1 MGYTS
6 VFGTGFVAL
15 ISVLA
20 ISPMTSSATV
30 NSSLDVSITG
40 KRSAKGN
47 MLVCL
52 TANPKAFPDCS
63 KDPNAQNA
71 KVMASGS
78 AIVHFDGIAPG
89 AYAISMIHDENGNG
103 KMDMRV
109 FLPKEGF
116 GFSRN
121 PAITFGPPKFG
132 AASFKVSAGANS
144 QSVKIKYML

>member
-1 MGYTS
+1 
-6 VFGTGFVAL
+6 
-15 ISVLA
+15 
-20 ISPMTSSATV
+20 MTSSAAV
-30 NSSLDVSITG
+30 NSSLDVAITG

-63 KDPNAQNA
+63 KDPKALNA
-71 KVMASGS
+71 KVSAGS
-78 AIVHFDGIAPG
+78 DTTVHFDSVAPG
-89 AYAISMIHDENGNG
+89 SYAISMIHDENGNG

-132 AASFKVSAGANS
+132 AASFKVTAGANS

>member
-1 MGYTS
+1 MGSIFAY
-6 VFGTGFVAL
+6 GTGCVAL
-15 ISVLA
+15 ILVLA
-20 ISPMTSSATV
+20 LSPMTSSATV
-30 NSSLDVSITG
+30 SSSLDVAITG
-40 KRSAKGN
+40 KRSAKGD

-63 KDPNAQNA
+63 KDPKAMNA
-71 KVMASGS
+71 KVAANAS
-78 AIVHFDGIAPG
+78 ATVHFGGITPG

-103 KMDMRV
+103 KMDMRI

-132 AASFKVSAGANS
+132 AASFKVSEGTNN
-144 QSVKIKYML
+144 QSVKLKYML

>member
-1 MGYTS
+1 
-6 VFGTGFVAL
+6 
-15 ISVLA
+15 
-20 ISPMTSSATV
+20 
-30 NSSLDVSITG
+30 
-40 KRSAKGN
+40 

-63 KDPNAQNA
+63 KDPKALNA
-71 KVMASGS
+71 KVVASGGGT
-78 AIVHFDGIAPG
+78 VRFDGVAPG
-89 AYAISMIHDENGNG
+89 SYAISMIHDENGNG

-132 AASFKVSAGANS
+132 AASFTISEGVNR
-144 QSVKIKYML
+144 QSVKLKYML

>member
-1 MGYTS
+1 
-6 VFGTGFVAL
+6 
-15 ISVLA
+15 
-20 ISPMTSSATV
+20 MTSQASV
-30 NSSLDVSITG
+30 NTSLDVSITG
-40 KRSAKGN
+40 KRSTKGN

-63 KDPNAQNA
+63 KDPKALNA
-71 KVMASGS
+71 KVTANGSGN
-78 AIVHFDGIAPG
+78 VHFDGLAPG

-132 AASFKVSAGANS
+132 AASFKIGEGANS
-144 QSVKIKYML
+144 QSVKLKYML